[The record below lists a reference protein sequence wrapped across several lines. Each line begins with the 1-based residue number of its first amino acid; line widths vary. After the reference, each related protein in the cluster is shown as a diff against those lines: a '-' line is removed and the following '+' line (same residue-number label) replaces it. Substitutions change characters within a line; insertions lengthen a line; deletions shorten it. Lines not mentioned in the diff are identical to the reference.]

1 MLERDSLLFKSK
13 IIMCYEYGSDCEH
26 NFALFWYELGWCE
39 INEGIELLRHH
50 MNSEPL
56 EAIGHLIVII
66 VIYRIVLQGLE
77 TCILTHSP
85 YASAFGLIK
94 AIQPSTLLAF
104 VRTC

>member
-94 AIQPSTLLAF
+94 AIQPST
-104 VRTC
+104 